1 MYLVRPVLF
10 SSLLFSGLACGQTNP
25 LAGDRAA
32 IDVGKGNFR
41 LYCAPC
47 HGIHAQGGRGPD
59 LTRGTFSAGDTDAD
73 LFRVISKG
81 VEGTEMTD
89 YGERFDDPMIW
100 RFVAF
105 IRSVARVTSSPVP
118 GDPQHGREIFQGKGG
133 CGACHSAGGKGEGIG
148 PPLTRVGRE
157 RSLDYLREKLLEP
170 GKSITPGYSTVVVTL
185 RDGRQIRGIEKGF
198 DDFSAQLLDVN
209 RQFHSYRKEEVA
221 SMQREE
227 KSLMPA
233 DYGRRLT
240 ASEQTDVLAYLETLR
255 GAK

>member
-1 MYLVRPVLF
+1 MRRELFLLLLGGLVL
-10 SSLLFSGLACGQTNP
+10 CGQTNP

-59 LTRGTFSAGDTDAD
+59 LTRGSFSAGDSDAD

-81 VEGTEMTD
+81 VPGTEMTD
-89 YGERFDDPMIW
+89 YGDRFDDQMIW

-105 IRSVARVTSSPVP
+105 IRSVAQPASKPVP

-133 CGACHSAGGKGEGIG
+133 CSSCHSAGGKGEGVG
-148 PPLTRVGRE
+148 PSLTRVGRE
-157 RSLDYLREKLLEP
+157 RSLEYLREKLLEP
-170 GKSITPGYSTVVVTL
+170 GKYITPGYTTIAITL
-185 RDGRQIRGIEKGF
+185 RDGQVIRGVEKGF
-198 DDFSAQLLDVN
+198 DDFSAQLLDTN
-209 RQFHSYRKEEVA
+209 RQFHSFRKNEVA
-221 SMQREE
+221 SMKREQQ
-227 KSLMPA
+227 SLMPA

-240 ASEQTDVLAYLETLR
+240 ASEQTDLLAYLMSLR
-255 GAK
+255 GDK